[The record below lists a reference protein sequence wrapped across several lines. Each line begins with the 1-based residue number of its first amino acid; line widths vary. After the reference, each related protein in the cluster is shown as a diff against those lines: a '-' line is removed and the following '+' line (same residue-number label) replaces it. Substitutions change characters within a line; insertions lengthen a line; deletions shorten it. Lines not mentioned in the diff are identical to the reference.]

1 MSEHKQKVKPKTA
14 KMTKKINNDQKT
26 NDIIIPI
33 LPDEEM
39 EMKPLTQ
46 KLIKNFVN
54 SLFDNER
61 ENKNKKMNNTCSS
74 SQHKKTSI
82 IKHKEEILS
91 QSKHKDKDNKKQKTE
106 KSNNKKKNARN
117 QTSSKVKKS
126 NSVFPKDD
134 ININLDNKKNKKF
147 SFTVNPHTPNY
158 KPKKENNKNNKI
170 IHTTESNVRTANN
183 KETIGEKMLKDELAK
198 EKKECAEKLRI
209 IKEHILSLQKKEEEL
224 SKKMINLNKK
234 ENALAKKIALG
245 KNNESDKVPIQTEI
259 NIKEKKNDKN
269 NDEFNKNIKIN
280 FEAEHKFDNKEK
292 EKEKIE
298 KSEEK
303 KNEKTK
309 TVENSSKKHLVK
321 KKKDNK
327 ENKENK
333 RGKTPEKKMKK
344 TRLVTKI
351 VNSRSDKKIPYPMK
365 RAKVNHSVEVTK
377 KTKDKIVK
385 KNK

>member
-1 MSEHKQKVKPKTA
+1 MSEHKQKAKPKTA
-14 KMTKKINNDQKT
+14 KITKKINNDQKA

-33 LPDEEM
+33 LPDDEM

-46 KLIKNFVN
+46 KLIKSFVN
-54 SLFDNER
+54 SLFDNEK
-61 ENKNKKMNNTCSS
+61 ENKNKKMYNTSS
-74 SQHKKTSI
+74 SSHNKKTSL

-91 QSKHKDKDNKKQKTE
+91 NSKHKDKDKDNKKQKTE
-106 KSNNKKKNARN
+106 KPNNKKKNTRN
-117 QTSSKVKKS
+117 QTSSKVQKS

-147 SFTVNPHTPNY
+147 SFTVNPCTPNY
-158 KPKKENNKNNKI
+158 KLKKENNKNNKI
-170 IHTTESNVRTANN
+170 MHTTESNVRTAIN
-183 KETIGEKMLKDELAK
+183 KETIGEKMIKDELAK

-234 ENALAKKIALG
+234 ENALAKKKALG

-269 NDEFNKNIKIN
+269 NDEFSKNIKIN

-292 EKEKIE
+292 EKEKIQ

-309 TVENSSKKHLVK
+309 TVENTSKKHLVK
-321 KKKDNK
+321 KKI

-365 RAKVNHSVEVTK
+365 KAKVNNSVEVTK
-377 KTKDKIVK
+377 KSKDKIIK